1 MPKAFMH
8 LHKSVSPTG
17 NKYLLMI
24 LINLNLDYLSEFLT
38 ALTVTYC
45 YLLLREAMRCSLK
58 PTRNADFSTESIGA
72 AMRKWATYME
82 SARESVAPT
91 RSETNQYF
99 ESARIRANR

>member
-1 MPKAFMH
+1 
-8 LHKSVSPTG
+8 
-17 NKYLLMI
+17 
-24 LINLNLDYLSEFLT
+24 
-38 ALTVTYC
+38 
-45 YLLLREAMRCSLK
+45 MRCSLK

-99 ESARIRANR
+99 ESARIRANRWIPIFINWDKNKNFVAANISQSTHNLGETNNSVVNKFCL